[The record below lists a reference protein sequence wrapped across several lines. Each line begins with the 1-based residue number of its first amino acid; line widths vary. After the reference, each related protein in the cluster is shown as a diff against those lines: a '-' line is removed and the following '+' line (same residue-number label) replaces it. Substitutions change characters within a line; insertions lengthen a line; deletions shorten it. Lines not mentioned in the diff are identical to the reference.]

1 MIEAATTLRLLKV
14 AGIIAICGM
23 VGVLSTLDT
32 AASHGSLTAPPVSLE
47 PGDTARQLVLSW
59 GPAPALPNGCSQLQ
73 FNVTFGKTGGPHE
86 DGESYRANEESTLT
100 RTNSF
105 NWENP
110 NGDTVT
116 QSIAAGLEHEGTVF
130 ITARC
135 SGHDSRVSS
144 SPTTVRTKAPH
155 SGPATGL
162 TATAGSAAGSIA
174 LSWTN
179 PAGAT
184 VTKNEYRTK
193 PTSGSTWS
201 TWTATAGAGTSV
213 TISSLTAGS
222 NYDIQFRVFT
232 SGVRTKTLL
241 KESVGAA
248 ATTTS
253 VGSVG
258 SLNAA
263 SGTANGAVNLTWGNA
278 ANATAYQY
286 QMKKNSSNT
295 WGSWTSA
302 GTSTSKTI
310 SGLDAGVLYDFKVRG
325 KTASI
330 DGTASSVASAVAQF
344 TPTATAAAGL
354 TTGTIKVAITAPA
367 GLSVTKYELRW
378 KPATAAAYPTS
389 GTGSWTG
396 IGTGTTHNITGLT
409 ASTSYN
415 MELRAVHS
423 SGDAASTTSLTKSL
437 TATSKE
443 RPGPPT
449 GFSAAQGDAP
459 GEIDITW
466 TDPVGVTVTARQYRT
481 KPSTAAAFTGSW
493 SPAGASSPYTITGLS
508 ANTAYDVELRIG
520 AHGGHSTS
528 VTASATAGIVPT
540 PTNVSASQGDAPG
553 EIDLSW
559 TDPAGITLTARQY
572 RIKLDTEP
580 TFSGSWTATG
590 ATSPITITGLEAN
603 TEHDLQ
609 VRVQATA
616 GYSASVVT
624 SATSGIIPTPT
635 ELTAS
640 QGSDVG
646 EIDVEWTAP
655 SGITVSEYRYRTK
668 KTTDANYPNN
678 WETADATTTS
688 VTLTGHMGNVEH
700 LIQVVAGTRIAG
712 RSADSYSEPATATA
726 RAKPIPPPTSPK
738 ALESDTPGVALLQW
752 VPPPQIE
759 THEYRFRFKSQQSR
773 FSEWS
778 QWQTAQGDQTSAEV
792 LGLQPGTPY
801 TFQVMANNDG
811 LGGSAPQEFTLQLIP
826 AASPTGL
833 QAIGGRSFMTVQWDT
848 PLTGE
853 IIAHRYRYRK
863 TNDDPNLP
871 TSWTDWIHR
880 DLTETESQSVTIFGL
895 PQATEYT
902 VELVGQRGNTFSQAV
917 SASTSTWL
925 NVPLVSE
932 IAPVIESHRVSAG
945 SAVALVVDV
954 FDQQGGNVS
963 ASIDAKTGLFQG
975 VDAVYEWTD
984 VRGAGRFRDSADGR
998 RVVYEV
1004 PDTGGQY
1011 TITARIRPTGICATD
1026 HQSNVQTDPCTT
1038 QFTVNVDRS
1047 GNAPVLI
1054 IPPAIDKPNDNTNFP
1069 NLPTPVV
1076 PIETNT
1082 GTTQEGTPTETGTG
1096 TTQQEGTP
1104 TETGIGEGGDLPDTG
1119 GATPPNWLIL
1129 AGILSLLVAGGL
1141 FVLQRLA
1148 GIPTQRRTHR

>member
-1 MIEAATTLRLLKV
+1 MIESATTLRLLKV
-14 AGIIAICGM
+14 AGAIAICGM
-23 VGVLSTLDT
+23 VGVLSTLNT
-32 AASHGSLTAPPVSLE
+32 GASHGTLPDPIVSFE
-47 PGDTARQLVLSW
+47 PGDSARQLVLTW
-59 GPAPALPNGCSQLQ
+59 DDPPDMPTGCTFRGFST
-73 FNVTFGKTGGPHE
+73 TFGKTGGPSE
-86 DGESYRANEESTLT
+86 DEMHVDGSGGSSYSI
-100 RTNSF
+100 NSLNYWSNNINKF
-105 NWENP
+105 ATHNF
-110 NGDTVT
+110 V
-116 QSIAAGLEHEGTVF
+116 AGQNYWGSLAYYADCT
-130 ITARC
+130 
-135 SGHDSRVSS
+135 GHDRRLN
-144 SPTTVRTKAPH
+144 THKTITTKAPH
-155 SGPATGL
+155 SGPATGF

-179 PAGAT
+179 PASAT

-193 PTSGSTWS
+193 LSSGSTWS
-201 TWTATAGAGTSV
+201 SWTATSGAGTSV

-232 SGVRTKTLL
+232 SGVRTKTLQAS
-241 KESVGAA
+241 SVGAGA
-248 ATTTS
+248 ATS

-278 ANATAYQY
+278 ENATAYQY

-325 KTASI
+325 TAASI
-330 DGTASSVASAVAQF
+330 HGAESSVASAVAQF
-344 TPTATAAAGL
+344 TPTATAAAGA

-367 GLSVTKYELRW
+367 GLTVTKYELRW
-378 KPATAAAYPTS
+378 KLASDAAYPTS
-389 GTGSWTG
+389 GTGSWAS

-409 ASTSYN
+409 ASTSHN

-423 SGDAASTTSLTKSL
+423 TGDAASTNSLAKSL

-466 TDPVGVTVTARQYRT
+466 TDPAGLTVTARQYRT
-481 KPSTAAAFTGSW
+481 KLATDAGFTGSW
-493 SPAGASSPYTITGLS
+493 SSTSGSSPYTITGLN
-508 ANTAYDVELRIG
+508 ANTAYGVELRIG
-520 AHGGHSTS
+520 ANGGYSTS

-540 PTNVSASQGDAPG
+540 PTNVSATQGDAPG

-559 TDPAGITLTARQY
+559 TDPAGTTLTARQY
-572 RIKLDTEP
+572 RIRLDTEP
-580 TFSGSWTATG
+580 TFTGSWTATG

-616 GYSASVVT
+616 GYSASVVA
-624 SATSGIIPTPT
+624 SATSGIVPTPT
-635 ELTAS
+635 GLTAS
-640 QGSDVG
+640 QGDDVG

-668 KTTDANYPNN
+668 KTADAEYPNN

-688 VTLTGHMGNVEH
+688 VTLPGHMGNVEH
-700 LIQVVAGTRIAG
+700 LIQLAAATRITG

-759 THEYRFRFKSQQSR
+759 THEFRFRFKSQQSR

-778 QWQTAQGDQTSAEV
+778 QWQTSPGDQTSVEV

-853 IIAHRYRYRK
+853 IIGHRYRYRK

-871 TSWTDWIHR
+871 TSWTDWTHR
-880 DLTETESQSVTIFGL
+880 DLTETDTQSVTIFGL

-945 SAVALVVDV
+945 SAVALVADV
-954 FDQQGGNVS
+954 FDQQGGNVN
-963 ASIDAKTGLFQG
+963 AAIDANTGLFQG
-975 VDAVYEWTD
+975 VHTVYEWTD

-1011 TITARIRPTGICATD
+1011 TITVRILPTGICATD
-1026 HQSNVQTDPCTT
+1026 HQPNVQTDPCTT

-1047 GNAPVLI
+1047 GNAPVVI
-1054 IPPAIDKPNDNTNFP
+1054 IPPAIDTPNDNTNFP

-1076 PIETNT
+1076 SIDT
-1082 GTTQEGTPTETGTG
+1082 GTTQEEGTPTETGTG
-1096 TTQQEGTP
+1096 TTQQEGNP
-1104 TETGIGEGGDLPDTG
+1104 TETGIGDGGDLPDTG

-1129 AGILSLLVAGGL
+1129 AGILSLLLAGGL
-1141 FVLQRLA
+1141 FILQRAA